1 MGVLLQGF
9 YFGPGKVHGV
19 PSPLDGD
26 KTIPFWWDHL
36 ATQANLLRRA
46 GFSAIWL
53 PPPLKGASGSF
64 SDGYD
69 TFDDYD
75 LGDKDQ
81 KGTIPTRYGTR
92 EQLERCVAVMR
103 ANGLDVYADL
113 VENQRDGDDGHF
125 NFEYLNAFGQQGK
138 GRFPKGPKDF
148 HPNVP
153 EDPGVF
159 DDRFQFGRDLAP
171 INGAGRHLF
180 NGLLDAGDWL
190 TRALDVQG
198 FRLDDVKGVSTEFIP
213 ALLNHGAMARKF
225 AVAEF
230 FDGNIGLIES
240 WKNATEHRSAAFDF
254 PLRFMLQT
262 MCNSPGDFDMGSL
275 DHAGLAGVD
284 PLGSVTFVENH
295 DTDGSSPIISN
306 KMLAYAYILTSEGYP
321 CVFYRDYS
329 NDKNCFN
336 LKAEIDPLIWIHEH
350 LAGGATLQR
359 WKDGGVFAF
368 ERMGGGHLLVGLN
381 KDSGTSRAIRVQ
393 TGFPPHTK
401 LQDFTGHAGD
411 VTTDGSSMVNIT
423 IPKSTNGLGYVCYAR
438 PAKMGPFPA
447 TSIPAIQDYE
457 GASDLDIKPAV
468 GTERV
473 PVSRVFAEAKTVV
486 ETQFSF
492 DASHW
497 TATTSIQLD
506 LEDPDG
512 AKVSGAKFVQGSPQ
526 GSGFKFETKKR
537 GFHSFF
543 VQSANAPAQNS
554 VPSYRLRV
562 TYTAPQTI

>member
-1 MGVLLQGF
+1 MVLERSTEFRRLWTEIRLFRSG
-9 YFGPGKVHGV
+9 GTTW
-19 PSPLDGD
+19 PL
-26 KTIPFWWDHL
+26 KL
-36 ATQANLLRRA
+36 NLLRRA

-336 LKAEIDPLIWIHEH
+336 LKAEIDPLIRIHEH

-368 ERMGGGHLLVGLN
+368 ERMGGGHLLVRFEQGFRHFTRNQGSNRLPATHQVAGFYGPRRRRN
-381 KDSGTSRAIRVQ
+381 HRWFVNGQHHDPQEHQRSG
-393 TGFPPHTK
+393 
-401 LQDFTGHAGD
+401 
-411 VTTDGSSMVNIT
+411 
-423 IPKSTNGLGYVCYAR
+423 VCVLR
-438 PAKMGPFPA
+438 PAC
-447 TSIPAIQDYE
+447 E
-457 GASDLDIKPAV
+457 
-468 GTERV
+468 
-473 PVSRVFAEAKTVV
+473 
-486 ETQFSF
+486 
-492 DASHW
+492 
-497 TATTSIQLD
+497 
-506 LEDPDG
+506 DG
-512 AKVSGAKFVQGSPQ
+512 AFS
-526 GSGFKFETKKR
+526 R
-537 GFHSFF
+537 DFH
-543 VQSANAPAQNS
+543 P
-554 VPSYRLRV
+554 RHTGL
-562 TYTAPQTI
+562 